1 MKALFV
7 AAVRWLAG
15 EAPARAAR
23 RAFLV
28 GACFSLLTLAYALT
42 SAWRMIEP
50 LAGGV
55 QPAVPAD
62 HGDERFGVPL
72 ALRKEIF
79 QMLAEAEPEARVESA
94 RRFAGPGLEWS
105 AEDDRASH
113 ERRKVAELAARFG
126 LSITQVY
133 LILDEGIRAHWRGP
147 DGKPLEAR
155 TVPLNP
161 RRKYGP

>member
-1 MKALFV
+1 MKALLL

-15 EAPARAAR
+15 EEPARASR
-23 RAFLV
+23 RGVVL

-42 SAWRMIEP
+42 SAWRVVAP

-62 HGDERFGVPL
+62 QGDARFGVSL
-72 ALRKEIF
+72 AVRKEIF
-79 QMLAEAEPEARVESA
+79 RELADAEPEARRESS

-113 ERRKVAELAARFG
+113 ERRKVAELATRYA

-133 LILDEGIRAHWRGP
+133 LILDEGIRARWLGSN
-147 DGKPLEAR
+147 GEPLEPR

-161 RRKYGP
+161 RRKYGW